1 MHTTSS
7 SQSSTGTNL
16 ITLGNTE
23 INISPMGIG
32 AWAWGDRF
40 YWNYG
45 RDYDRKDIQAAIEIS
60 LTAGINFFDTAE
72 SYGGGESERI
82 IGEYLVS
89 KNQPVVIATKFFPYP
104 WRVRQASLI
113 NALRKSLERLGLETV
128 DLYQVHWPFPP
139 RSVET
144 WASALSEAVE
154 MKLARAVGVSNY
166 NLNQLRRAHAVLA
179 KRNILLAS
187 NQVEYHLLNRKIEK
201 NGLLNACHEMG
212 VSLIAYSPLGQGLL
226 TGKYTPDNPLK
237 GVRGRRY
244 SSAFIARIQP
254 LIRLMTDIGQEHGGK
269 TPAQVALNWVIQKG
283 AIPIPGAK
291 NSRQASE
298 NAGALGWA
306 LTEEEVAYLD
316 HASDQVIKG

>member
-1 MHTTSS
+1 MQTTPS
-7 SQSSTGTNL
+7 SQSGSVTGQ
-16 ITLGNTE
+16 ITLGSTD
-23 INISPMGIG
+23 IKISPMGIG
-32 AWAWGDRF
+32 AWSWGDRF

-45 RDYDRKDIQAAIEIS
+45 RDYDRSDIQSAIETS
-60 LTAGINFFDTAE
+60 LSAGINFFDTAE

-82 IGEYLVS
+82 IGEYLVE

-104 WRVRQASLI
+104 WRIRQESLI
-113 NALRKSLERLGLETV
+113 NALRKSLERLKLDV
-128 DLYQVHWPFPP
+128 IDLYQVHWPFPP

-144 WASALSEAVE
+144 WASALADAVE
-154 MKLARAVGVSNY
+154 MKLTRAVGVSNY

-179 KRNILLAS
+179 KRNVLLAS

-201 NGLLNACHEMG
+201 NGLLDACREMG
-212 VSLIAYSPLGQGLL
+212 ISLIAYSPLGQGLL

-244 SSAFIARIQP
+244 NSAYIARIQP
-254 LIRLMTDIGQEHGGK
+254 LIRLMTDIGREHGGK
-269 TPAQVALNWVIQKG
+269 TPAQVALNWLIQKG

-291 NSRQASE
+291 NSRQAEE

-306 LTEEEVAYLD
+306 LSDEEILRLD
-316 HASDQVIKG
+316 HASDQVYKG